1 MVRFHH
7 NLPLSPVLTILLMD
21 YYPLNLT
28 NLAARQAVVIGGG
41 NVAARKVHGLLQAGA
56 NITVISPKVTPQLQ
70 QLQAE
75 GQIRWLKRSY
85 QPGDLTGAF
94 LAIAATNNAGVNQQV
109 LTEAQQRGC
118 LINVVDNPGGSNFI
132 DPATVRRG
140 PITLTVSTGGASP
153 ALARWLREQ
162 LENFIGPE
170 YGELAALLAELRP
183 ELRQHYPDSAARA
196 QAVFRLLASGLPQL
210 VKTEGFDTAKYKAR
224 QLLELDKG

>member
-1 MVRFHH
+1 
-7 NLPLSPVLTILLMD
+7 MD

-56 NITVISPKVTPQLQ
+56 NITVISPKVAPQLQ
-70 QLQAE
+70 QLQTD
-75 GQIRWLKRSY
+75 GQIRWLKRPY

-94 LAIAATNNAGVNQQV
+94 LVIAATNNAGVNQQV

-118 LINVVDNPGGSNFI
+118 LINVVDNPDDSNFV
-132 DPATVRRG
+132 DSATVRRG

-196 QAVFRLLASGLPQL
+196 QAVFRLLEGGLPQL
-210 VKTEGFDTAKYKAR
+210 VKTEGFDVAKYKAR
-224 QLLELDKG
+224 QLLELDKE